1 MAKVSSK
8 AKTAK
13 RGRPT
18 KFDPAF
24 IEQAQKLALMGATDK
39 QMADFWGVSEQTL
52 NAWKHAHPEFLESL
66 KAGKLIAD
74 GTVVQS
80 LYRRANGYSHDA
92 VKILQYE
99 GAPVIVPYVERYP
112 PDTTAAIF
120 WLKNRQPAM
129 WRDKV
134 EVDQNHSIDAESL
147 GTTPLELARG
157 LAFVLALGRREAGAA
172 TAAPAAP
179 PMKH

>member
-1 MAKVSSK
+1 MAKAFRK

-13 RGRPT
+13 RGRPS

-24 IEQAQKLALMGATDK
+24 VEQAQKLALMGATDK

-52 NAWKHAHPEFLESL
+52 NTWKHTHPEFLESL

-80 LYRRANGYSHDA
+80 LYRRANGYSHGA

-99 GAPVIVPYVERYP
+99 GAPVIVPYTEHYP

-120 WLKNRQPAM
+120 WLKNRQPAL

-134 EVDQNHSIDAESL
+134 EVDQNHNIDGDAFSS
-147 GTTPLELARG
+147 PLELARG
-157 LAFVLALGRREAGAA
+157 IAFVLALGQREAEAN